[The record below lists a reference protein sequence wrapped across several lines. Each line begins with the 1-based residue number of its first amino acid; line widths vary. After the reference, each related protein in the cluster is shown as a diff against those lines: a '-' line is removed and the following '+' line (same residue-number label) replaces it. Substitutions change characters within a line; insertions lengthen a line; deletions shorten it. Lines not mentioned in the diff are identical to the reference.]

1 MKKEDFKVGMVVRF
15 GSDRFGI
22 KNMPRG
28 VIIKIN
34 PKRAKIKTIDPA
46 GRWPA
51 GCIWSCHYSG
61 LFPVVEVEEVSNE
74 MTMRSFERPNDTA
87 IKAWSAAQ
95 KSKGELTDSLQD
107 EDEHIVRA
115 IYELYIKLKDSE
127 GEARFGPSDK
137 IHLLFRALGR
147 EVSEEEARTL
157 IEKIS

>member
-1 MKKEDFKVGMVVRF
+1 
-15 GSDRFGI
+15 
-22 KNMPRG
+22 
-28 VIIKIN
+28 
-34 PKRAKIKTIDPA
+34 
-46 GRWPA
+46 
-51 GCIWSCHYSG
+51 
-61 LFPVVEVEEVSNE
+61 